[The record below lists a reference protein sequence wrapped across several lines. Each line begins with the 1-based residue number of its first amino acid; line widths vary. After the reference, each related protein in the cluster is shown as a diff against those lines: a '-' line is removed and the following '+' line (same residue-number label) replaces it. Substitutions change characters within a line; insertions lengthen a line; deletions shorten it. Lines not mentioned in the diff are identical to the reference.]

1 VTVTGIDHAGLTVAD
16 LERSLA
22 FYEGLLELPLAA
34 IALEESAEIEAIVGH
49 PGARVRI
56 ADLQLPSG
64 AVLELLQYE
73 VPAAAAV
80 TASHTQ
86 AGTAHLALGVTD
98 LRGLHARLV
107 AAGVDVISTDGPVTV
122 TAGEGWEGVTVLY
135 VRDPD
140 RNVIELIER
149 PDSSSGSAAP

>member
-1 VTVTGIDHAGLTVAD
+1 MTVTGIDHAGLTVAD

-22 FYEGLLELPLAA
+22 FYEGLLGLPLAA
-34 IALEESAEIEAIVGH
+34 ISREESAELAAIVGY
-49 PGARVRI
+49 PGVRVRI
-56 ADLQLPSG
+56 ADLQLPTG

-73 VPAAAAV
+73 LPDDPAV

-86 AGTAHLALGVTD
+86 AGTAHLALGVTG
-98 LRGLHARLV
+98 LRELHARLV
-107 AAGVDVISTDGPVTV
+107 AAGVDVVSADGPVTI

-140 RNVIELIER
+140 RNVIELVER
-149 PDSSSGSAAP
+149 PDSSSGPTTP

>member
-22 FYEGLLELPLAA
+22 FYEGLLELPLAG
-34 IALEESAEIEAIVGH
+34 IALEASAEMAAIVGH

-56 ADLQLPSG
+56 ADLQLPTG

-73 VPAAAAV
+73 VPDDPAV
-80 TASHTQ
+80 AASHTQ
-86 AGTAHLALGVTD
+86 AGTAHVALGVRD
-98 LRGLHARLV
+98 LPGLHARLV
-107 AAGVDVISTDGPVTV
+107 AAGVEVISDGPVTLR
-122 TAGEGWEGVTVLY
+122 TGDEWDGATVLY

-149 PDSSSGSAAP
+149 PDSSSGPAAP

>member
-1 VTVTGIDHAGLTVAD
+1 MTVTGIDHAGLTVAD
-16 LERSLA
+16 LGRALA
-22 FYEGLLELPLAA
+22 FYEGLLGLPVAG
-34 IALEESAEIEAIVGH
+34 ISREEGEFANIVGH
-49 PGARVRI
+49 VGARARI

-64 AVLELLQYE
+64 AILELLEYE
-73 VPAAAAV
+73 VPDDAPV

-98 LRGLHARLV
+98 LRGLHARLA
-107 AAGVDVISTDGPVTV
+107 AAGVDIVSSDGPVTIS
-122 TAGEGWEGVTVLY
+122 GGGDWDGVTVLY

-149 PDSSSGSAAP
+149 PA